1 VNGLYVHVPFCVS
14 KCAYC
19 DFYSLANRPDLVD
32 PYVDAVL
39 TEAQAHAG
47 LSFETLYLG
56 GGTPSLLGAA
66 SLRGLVEGLKRVFD
80 LSPIVEATIEVN
92 PESASEEL
100 LRSAMGLG
108 FSRVSVGVQSLSD
121 YELQGV
127 GRVHAAA
134 QAVEAVSRAVGMGFK
149 DVSADVIVGLPGQ
162 TLGGASNPSNSK
174 SQIAKIPNW
183 GRGVED
189 GTSEAFAPTSPQGCA
204 EGPEGSDSSRPYPFA
219 EGLGVPP
226 ATCHCEPLSEHSEGK
241 AKQSPLPEIAAS
253 SSAPRKDRV
262 GEAWGLRGL
271 KDDSGTVSPESLR
284 CTLKGL
290 SGLGVNHL
298 SVYCLSLEQ
307 GTRLAADP
315 PDDLPSD
322 DEQAELFEEARL
334 LLEEQGFI
342 HYEISNFCLP
352 GRECRHNL
360 NYWRG
365 GEYLGLGPAAA
376 SHLVDRRWKNRAD
389 LLAYIHSPSGVGD
402 EVEELGLKEKA
413 GEEAMLRLR
422 LLVEG
427 LAADEMVRRFGEDG
441 TQELFSRLNGLVSQ
455 GLLTCDGSVYRLA
468 RSQVL
473 VSNPIFSRV
482 LG

>member
-1 VNGLYVHVPFCVS
+1 MRGLYVHVPFCVS
-14 KCAYC
+14 KCDYC
-19 DFYSLANRPDLVD
+19 DFYSLANRLDLVP

-39 TEAQAHAG
+39 TEARTHAG

-66 SLRGLVEGLKRVFD
+66 SLRRLVEGLKRVFD

-92 PESASEEL
+92 PESASEDL
-100 LRSAMGLG
+100 LRSAMDLG

-121 YELQGV
+121 YELQSV

-162 TLGGASNPSNSK
+162 TLNGAPVNPGCLK
-174 SQIAKIPNW
+174 
-183 GRGVED
+183 RV
-189 GTSEAFAPTSPQGCA
+189 QGQV
-204 EGPEGSDSSRPYPFA
+204 PA
-219 EGLGVPP
+219 EGLGV
-226 ATCHCEPLSEHSEGK
+226 
-241 AKQSPLPEIAAS
+241 SPNSQISPQ
-253 SSAPRKDRV
+253 D
-262 GEAWGLRGL
+262 WGPRGL
-271 KDDSGTVSPESLR
+271 KEGSARGSLSSLR
-284 CTLKGL
+284 RTLEG
-290 SGLGVNHL
+290 SIGLGVNHL
-298 SVYCLSLEQ
+298 SVYCLSLEH
-307 GTRLAADP
+307 GTPLAVNP
-315 PDDLPSD
+315 PDDLPSE
-322 DEQAELFEEARL
+322 DEQADLFEEARA
-334 LLEEQGFI
+334 LLEGHGFT

-365 GEYLGLGPAAA
+365 GEYLGLGSAAA
-376 SHLVDRRWKNRAD
+376 SHLGGRRWKNRTD
-389 LLAYIHSPSGVGD
+389 LPAYLRSPSGVVD

-413 GEEAMLRLR
+413 AEEAMLRLR

-455 GLLTCDGSVYRLA
+455 GLLSYDGERYRLA